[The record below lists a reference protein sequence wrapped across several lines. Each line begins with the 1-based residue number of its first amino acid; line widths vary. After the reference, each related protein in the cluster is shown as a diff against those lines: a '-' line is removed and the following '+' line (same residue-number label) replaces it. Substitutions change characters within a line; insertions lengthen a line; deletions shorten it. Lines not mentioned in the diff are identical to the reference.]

1 MNLTAIFRM
10 LAALLFACTAVSCGS
25 NTGGAVNLEQIATKT
40 RAISVYYTEYTDAT
54 FASNDEMK
62 RSALYSTQMDCWP
75 VCQRYTRGIIEHLS
89 AAKPISCPSM
99 FGTRYLLVEFSG
111 GDFKVDINYLK
122 GGNIVVFGKKCY
134 YNEQSIDE
142 VIPSPEIWRT
152 MMRDKNLLNAVQRE
166 VYRAEKKSGEGDEGN

>member
-1 MNLTAIFRM
+1 
-10 LAALLFACTAVSCGS
+10 
-25 NTGGAVNLEQIATKT
+25 
-40 RAISVYYTEYTDAT
+40 
-54 FASNDEMK
+54 
-62 RSALYSTQMDCWP
+62 
-75 VCQRYTRGIIEHLS
+75 
-89 AAKPISCPSM
+89 M